1 MLCYISDVEKAQLD
15 VEDSDDSR
23 SLIAVAVCVPGFV
36 VAAVVVIW
44 KKCRKSIKVC
54 DCCCTSLLCGSF
66 ISKTVTE
73 ITFVLDLFC
82 HTIQDFS
89 LAFLILLFGIFCHSL
104 RCDYYI
110 SVLFGSATNKITER
124 QGLCVVTTE
133 KITQSLFCQFLATA
147 VCMIIG

>member
-1 MLCYISDVEKAQLD
+1 MTYKLSQYSRRRTIRRLRDEKGGYWGVFETRGSMLCYISDVEKAQLD

-89 LAFLILLFGIFCHSL
+89 LAFLILLFGIFLSF
-104 RCDYYI
+104 
-110 SVLFGSATNKITER
+110 VE
-124 QGLCVVTTE
+124 V
-133 KITQSLFCQFLATA
+133 
-147 VCMIIG
+147 